1 VAVTASP
8 EGGRANEAV
17 IALLAKAWRVP
28 KTSITVV
35 AGATARRKTVL
46 VAGETRDLMAR
57 LTQAVEEVE
66 IG

>member
-1 VAVTASP
+1 MAVTASP